1 MLMEFSLVTALLAQA
16 MDLNALV
23 DRLAPAYGVGVILLL
38 LLQLTAKS
46 AVKAPKKVVTATL
59 PVAKSTPAPPK
70 EASEETR
77 PVPERMAGT
86 WKMTGSENTS
96 EFLAW
101 GGAGWAARQ
110 AICAQ
115 RSTHVLTFNSEA
127 NAMRIQID
135 GILSQDYTY
144 VIGGATQSTKLRTT
158 EYEDEVFVEGES
170 LVLKKNRVRD
180 GVIIYNYRVL
190 VDDSNMTLTSVGH
203 GTNGDTIEQR
213 QFFVRQG

>member
-127 NAMRIQID
+127 NAMRIQVLLQRRFSCWED
-135 GILSQDYTY
+135 GEAAYALTRESWILHRSMEFCR
-144 VIGGATQSTKLRTT
+144 RTT
-158 EYEDEVFVEGES
+158 P
-170 LVLKKNRVRD
+170 
-180 GVIIYNYRVL
+180 
-190 VDDSNMTLTSVGH
+190 M
-203 GTNGDTIEQR
+203 
-213 QFFVRQG
+213 